1 MPYIVGL
8 TGGIGS
14 GKSTIGDLFAKLGV
28 PVIDADVIAREVVA
42 KGSPLLAQIAEYFG
56 KEALTEDG
64 ELNRAKLRQIIF
76 SNPNEKTWLNQL
88 LHPAIRNEMLSQ
100 VEQSQ
105 QPYVILMVPLLIE
118 NNLTQLCDRI
128 LVVDV
133 LPEIQLERATKRDKN
148 KEETIKNIMNSQV
161 SREERLK
168 YADDIIDNN
177 LPLEQ
182 GLSLIEKQAIQLHQ
196 DYLEKAKKK
205 KCQKLL

>member
-196 DYLEKAKKK
+196 DYLEKAKEK